1 MKAVFTFKLEPVLNY
16 RKNVEEKK
24 VAEFLDKRQKLDRE
38 KEVLVAIQEE
48 KTFILEQFKKIQKSR
63 FSSTDVFLYLSYVK
77 ILNEKEAAQS
87 RIVEQVSKELENM
100 RQELLAS
107 IKDRKIMDNLKER
120 QFLEFKE
127 DDELRE
133 RRAANEMAIQGF
145 VRNEK

>member
-1 MKAVFTFKLEPVLNY
+1 
-16 RKNVEEKK
+16 
-24 VAEFLDKRQKLDRE
+24 
-38 KEVLVAIQEE
+38 
-48 KTFILEQFKKIQKSR
+48 
-63 FSSTDVFLYLSYVK
+63 
-77 ILNEKEAAQS
+77 
-87 RIVEQVSKELENM
+87 M